1 MSQHPR
7 DGQDG
12 EPDDDYA
19 SVVDVDR
26 REDIA
31 GICGR
36 VDTADTFAVII
47 NAPKGNRELATE
59 LGARRLVRHAEE
71 SGKMVA
77 IATRNRS
84 LAARARQM
92 RIPVAR
98 RPERMRWDAAGR
110 HVLGAFGASVALPP
124 VGRFVQLTVILAVVA
139 VIAILAFTMAP
150 AATITAYPPT
160 ETLTRTIALT
170 ATENLDKPDYAK
182 LNVPAQQVSTTR
194 DLTIPVIVTGK
205 APVGTAAATT
215 SVVIHNTGNTAAT
228 VPKGAIVGAIGNT
241 VTFAVD
247 ADTAVPASGDAQAH
261 VTAMQ
266 PGTAGNVAAGALS
279 HWLDDSYST
288 LDVTNPS
295 PAGGGANTERL
306 AVAQADIDNARQ
318 QALALEASGSIKQLV
333 VEDHPHDAVFPET
346 AAATTT
352 ISGLPAVG
360 TPMDTM
366 LVTVQV
372 RVTALAV
379 LEGSLNALAQRQL
392 VPQAGHG
399 QFIPGSVGA
408 DEAAAANVNGGVVT
422 ALLNLHG
429 DFARGVSADAIR
441 DAVKGKSKEDIQSTL
456 AARYGIQ
463 KADVGLTPHWAPW
476 LPRFGFRIDVQLR
489 GATPTPTATPEGS
502 TPNGSSPT
510 AAATTNST
518 PNPGG

>member
-1 MSQHPR
+1 MSRRGGDEQQHQ
-7 DGQDG
+7 G
-12 EPDDDYA
+12 DDDYA
-19 SVVDVDR
+19 SVVDIDR
-26 REDIA
+26 GEDIA
-31 GICGR
+31 GICGH
-36 VDTADTFAVII
+36 VDTAETFAVII
-47 NAPKGNRELATE
+47 NAPRGNRELASE

-71 SGKMVA
+71 SGKVVA

-98 RPERMRWDAAGR
+98 KPERMRWDAGGR
-110 HVLGAFGASVALPP
+110 HVVGAFGASVALPP
-124 VGRFVQLTVILAVVA
+124 IGRFVQLTVILAVVA
-139 VIAILAFTMAP
+139 IIVILALTMAP

-160 ETLTRTIALT
+160 ETLTKTIAIT
-170 ATENLDKPDYAK
+170 ATENLDKPDYTK
-182 LNVPAQQVSTTR
+182 MNVPAQQVSTTR

-215 SVVIHNTGNTAAT
+215 SVVIHNTGNTAVT
-228 VPKGAIVGAIGNT
+228 VPKGAIVGAIGNN
-241 VTFAVD
+241 VTFALD

-279 HWLDDSYST
+279 HWLDDSYSG

-295 PAGGGANTERL
+295 AAGGGADTERL
-306 AVAQADIDNARQ
+306 AVAQTDIDNARQ
-318 QALALEASGSIKQLV
+318 EALALEGSSSIKQLV
-333 VEDHPHDAVFPET
+333 VADHPHDAVFPET

-352 ISGLPAVG
+352 VSGLPAVG

-366 LVTVQV
+366 LVNVKV
-372 RVTALAV
+372 HVTALAV
-379 LEGSLNALAQRQL
+379 LESSLNALAQQQL
-392 VPQAGHG
+392 APQAGTG

-408 DEAAAANVNGGVVT
+408 SEAAPANVNGGVVT

-429 DFARGVSADAIR
+429 DFARDVSADAIR
-441 DAVKGKSKEDIQSTL
+441 NAVKGKSKDDVQSTL
-456 AARYGIQ
+456 ATRYGIQ
-463 KADVGLTPHWAPW
+463 KADVGLTPGWAPW
-476 LPRFGFRIDVQLR
+476 LPRFGFRIDVHLR

-502 TPNGSSPT
+502 TPNGASPT
-510 AAATTNST
+510 AAATANST